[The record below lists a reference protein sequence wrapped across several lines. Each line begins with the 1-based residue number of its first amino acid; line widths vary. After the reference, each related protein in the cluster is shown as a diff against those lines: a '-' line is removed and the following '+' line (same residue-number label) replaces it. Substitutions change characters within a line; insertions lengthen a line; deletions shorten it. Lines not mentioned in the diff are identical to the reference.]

1 MRENST
7 PVKNLG
13 CHTKIDVNKNNE
25 IIKMEPD
32 ISSKDLVS

>member
-13 CHTKIDVNKNNE
+13 TKIDVNKNNE